1 MSLETRP
8 EVRSMRYKFRLEFII
23 YLQSVWLFSESI
35 AVSEVVFSEYCSQF
49 GGFHR
54 ELRLVRWFS
63 QNIAVNSV
71 LFADYC
77 SQFGDLFRVLRVP
90 ATNKINH

>member
-1 MSLETRP
+1 MFVHKLIDF
-8 EVRSMRYKFRLEFII
+8 VVDING
-23 YLQSVWLFSESI
+23 SVIDHCKMYNQLLNVSDCSQRI

-63 QNIAVNSV
+63 QSIAVNSV
-71 LFADYC
+71 LFADSDC
-77 SQFGDLFRVLRVP
+77 
-90 ATNKINH
+90 K